1 MRFLKTL
8 FSKIFI
14 VTALSLVFS
23 AYSYAEEV
31 INLDLSVGQTE
42 EVHLVGKMTNVVVS
56 KQGVAKVT
64 KHGARSATILASKAG
79 KTDITFL
86 NKKKVVRK
94 IHLTVT
100 KDASFSGNNPDP
112 VVFEDEGSSYSAGES
127 SGLKGTLRSLFPAER
142 VGMQTVNG
150 ATVLTGNVSDAETAA
165 QIIKIAQEYQ
175 GKKGKIINLMRMK
188 TGQQV
193 MLRVRVGEIR
203 RDSVDKLGLGLH
215 GIISSGSAVF
225 GALERDGL
233 FKVLAEPTLTAISGE
248 TANFF
253 AGSEFPIQV
262 SQPGN
267 TMSVE
272 YKPFG
277 VSVDFTPL
285 VLSGN
290 RIRLDVASEVS
301 EINDKMRVGSSSAP
315 AISTRKANTTIE
327 LAPGE
332 SYMIAGLIK
341 DHSGA
346 NIYKVPGL
354 GDIPILSPLFR
365 SAEFQR
371 DETEL
376 VIAVTPYLA
385 DPVASDDIRM
395 PTEDVQNTSTL
406 EMLFLG
412 NIEAHKKAGAV
423 SGAPTSG
430 ATTTAAPN
438 AAQDNKKPIEG
449 SVGYLTD

>member
-1 MRFLKTL
+1 MRSFKTL

-14 VTALSLVFS
+14 VTALSVVFS
-23 AYSYAEEV
+23 SYSYAEEV
-31 INLDLSVGQTE
+31 INLELNIGQTE
-42 EVHLVGKMTNVVVS
+42 EVHLVGKMTNVSVS
-56 KQGVAKVT
+56 KPSIAKVT
-64 KHGARSATILASKAG
+64 KHGARSATILANKVG

-94 IHLTVT
+94 IRLTVT
-100 KDASFSGNNPDP
+100 KDSLGGSEPEPIVFDEEESSSFGSG
-112 VVFEDEGSSYSAGES
+112 SS
-127 SGLKGTLRSLFPAER
+127 SGLKGTLRSLFPNEKI
-142 VGMQTVNG
+142 GTQSVNG

-188 TGQQV
+188 SGQQV

-203 RDSVDKLGLGLH
+203 RDSVNKLGLGLH

-253 AGSEFPIQV
+253 AGSEFPVQV

-301 EINDKMRVGSSSAP
+301 EINDKIRVASSAAAP

-341 DHSGA
+341 DNSGA

-371 DETEL
+371 NETEL

-412 NIEAHKKAGAV
+412 NIEAHKRG
-423 SGAPTSG
+423 
-430 ATTTAAPN
+430 N
-438 AAQDNKKPIEG
+438 AANSAPAPKASNGLQGSKKPIEG